1 MVRRRSRLSRSQD
14 FDQVFRA
21 GRAVAGRYVVLYYFP
36 RSGAGRSDGR
46 VPDAGP
52 EGAPEPGGRVGFS
65 VSKRLGGAVER
76 NRIKRALREAYR
88 LNEVRFKPGYDY
100 VLIARAPLV
109 EYLEDNGLAGLVGKV
124 VEVFGKASL
133 LVPGQEEEAKC

>member
-14 FDQVFRA
+14 FDAVYRA
-21 GRAVAGRYVVLYYFP
+21 GKAVASRYLVLYYFP
-36 RSGAGRSDGR
+36 RPESGESRERQPSAVRCPS
-46 VPDAGP
+46 VA
-52 EGAPEPGGRVGFS
+52 GRVGFS

-88 LNEVRFKPGYDY
+88 LSEARFRPGFDY

-109 EYLEDNGLAGLVGKV
+109 DFLVDNGMVGLMTKV
-124 VEVFGKASL
+124 TEIFGKASL
-133 LVPGQEEEAKC
+133 LVPGEEEEKTC

>member
-1 MVRRRSRLSRSQD
+1 MIRRRSRLSRSQD

-21 GRAVAGRYVVLYYFP
+21 GKAVAGRYLVLHYFSRTLASRP
-36 RSGAGRSDGR
+36 NMSRSRA
-46 VPDAGP
+46 
-52 EGAPEPGGRVGFS
+52 APVASREGRVGFS

-88 LNEVRFKPGYDY
+88 LNEARFKPDFDY
-100 VLIARAPLV
+100 VLVARAPLV

-124 VEVFGKASL
+124 VEIFGKASL
-133 LVPGQEEEAKC
+133 LVPGEEEEAKC